1 MLDARRPMRASGY
14 QMEQV
19 PSSNGEFALRDPAGR
34 YMLRVNSSAG
44 LIWGLCDGQRTIRE
58 IVRLLLD
65 AYPESAGNMDSD
77 VRHTLITL
85 TEYGAI
91 EWLQ

>member
-14 QMEQV
+14 TMEEV
-19 PSSNGEFALRDPAGR
+19 PGVNGEFTLGDSAGR
-34 YMLRVNSSAG
+34 YTLRVNPSVG

-65 AYPESAGNMDSD
+65 AYPERAGSMDSD
-77 VRHTLITL
+77 VRETLITL

-91 EWLQ
+91 EWV